1 MLTARLYGIVAK
13 PLALGVGPHLR
24 FNVRRLRGL
33 FGGLFG
39 GLFWGVGRALVSLP
53 DWIERDLALCTGL
66 SV

>member
-33 FGGLFG
+33 FGGLFC
-39 GLFWGVGRALVSLP
+39 GVGRPLVSLP

>member
-13 PLALGVGPHLR
+13 PLVVGVGPHLR
-24 FNVRRLRGL
+24 FNVRRLR
-33 FGGLFG
+33 GLFG